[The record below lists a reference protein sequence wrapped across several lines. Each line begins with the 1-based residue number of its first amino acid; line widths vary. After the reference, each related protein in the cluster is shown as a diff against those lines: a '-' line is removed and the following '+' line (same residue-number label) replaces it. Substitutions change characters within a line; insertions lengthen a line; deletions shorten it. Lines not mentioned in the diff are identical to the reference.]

1 MSYSTS
7 KKVTFPISL
16 AWASICAADRINE
29 GRYVNQNT
37 FPYPEGAKFNKDI
50 AMSLCENPGAL
61 TDEDKA
67 MGEKLARHF
76 SGLLFKT
83 LSGPI
88 ANGFM
93 ATIANIV
100 GMELVGRYEVSCMSC
115 LVQTY
120 RKDLEREVKQ
130 EKKQTFLST
139 SDFIG
144 SEASKHEL
152 ELEIIDTFYS
162 KNYNIFINTA
172 TDGLNIFKF
181 STAHGAT
188 IFPLNEKI
196 RIKGSV
202 KRHDVDKF
210 TGVKETWL
218 TRVKRI

>member
-16 AWASICAADRINE
+16 AWSAICAADRINE
-29 GRYVNQNT
+29 GKYVNQNT
-37 FPYPEGAKFNKDI
+37 YSYPQGAEFNKDI

-67 MGEKLARHF
+67 QGEVLAKHF

-88 ANGFM
+88 TNGFM
-93 ATIANIV
+93 ATIANII
-100 GMELVGRYEVSCMSC
+100 GMENVGKYEIACMSA
-115 LVQTY
+115 LPQTY
-120 RKDLEREVKQ
+120 RRDLEREVKQ
-130 EKKQTFLST
+130 EKKQAFAATST
-139 SDFIG
+139 FIG
-144 SEASKHEL
+144 TEASKHEL
-152 ELEIIDTFYS
+152 DVEIIDTFYS
-162 KNYNIFINTA
+162 ANYNIFINTA
-172 TDGLNIFKF
+172 TDGANIIKF

-188 IFPLNEKI
+188 IFPLGEKI

-210 TGVKETWL
+210 TGVNETWL

>member
-16 AWASICAADRINE
+16 AWAAISAADRVNE
-29 GRYVNQNT
+29 GKYINQNT
-37 FPYPEGAKFNKDI
+37 FPRPEGVLNNKDL
-50 AMSLCENPGAL
+50 AMSFCENSGAL
-61 TDEDKA
+61 MDEDRA
-67 MGEKLARHF
+67 MGETLAKHF

-88 ANGFM
+88 TNGFM

-100 GMELVGRYEVSCMSC
+100 GMENVGKYEIACMSC

-130 EKKQTFLST
+130 EKKQVFLAT
-139 SDFIG
+139 SDFVG
-144 SEASKHEL
+144 TEASKHEL
-152 ELEIIDTFYS
+152 DVEIIDTFYS

-172 TDGLNIFKF
+172 TDGVNIFKF

-196 RIKGSV
+196 RVKGSV
-202 KRHDVDKF
+202 KRHDVDRF

>member
-1 MSYSTS
+1 MAYSTS
-7 KKVTFPISL
+7 KKVTFPIGL
-16 AWASICAADRINE
+16 AWSAISAADRINE
-29 GRYVNQNT
+29 GQYVNQNT
-37 FPYPEGAKFNKDI
+37 YPRPDGAKFNKDL
-50 AMSLCENPGAL
+50 AMSFCENPGAL
-61 TDEDKA
+61 TDEDKLL
-67 MGEKLARHF
+67 GETLTKHF

-93 ATIANIV
+93 ATIANIIAMESV
-100 GMELVGRYEVSCMSC
+100 GKYEIACMSC

-130 EKKQTFLST
+130 EKKQTFMAT
-139 SDFIG
+139 SMFVG
-144 SEASKHEL
+144 TEASKHEL
-152 ELEIIDTFYS
+152 DIEIIDTFYS

-172 TDGLNIFKF
+172 TDGVNIFKF

-188 IFPLNEKI
+188 IFPLSEKI
-196 RIKGSV
+196 RVKGSV
-202 KRHDVDKF
+202 KRHDIDKY

>member
-1 MSYSTS
+1 MAYSTS
-7 KKVTFPISL
+7 KKVTFPITL
-16 AWASICAADRINE
+16 AWAAISAADRINE
-29 GRYVNQNT
+29 GKYINQNT
-37 FPYPEGAKFNKDI
+37 FPYPQGYKFNKDL

-67 MGEKLARHF
+67 EGEKLAQHF

-88 ANGFM
+88 SNGFM
-93 ATIANIV
+93 ATIANII
-100 GMELVGRYEVSCMSC
+100 GMEHVGKYEVACMSA
-115 LVQTY
+115 LPQTY

-130 EKKQTFLST
+130 EKKQAFAAT
-139 SDFIG
+139 SNFIG
-144 SEASKHEL
+144 TEASKHEL
-152 ELEIIDTFYS
+152 DIEIIDTFYS

-172 TDGLNIFKF
+172 TDGANIIKF

-188 IFPLNEKI
+188 IFPLGEKI

-202 KRHDVDKF
+202 KRHDVDKS
-210 TGVKETWL
+210 TGVNETWL

>member
-16 AWASICAADRINE
+16 AWAAISAADRVNE
-29 GRYVNQNT
+29 GKYVNQHT
-37 FPYPEGAKFNKDI
+37 FPYPEGAKFNKDL
-50 AMSLCENPGAL
+50 AMSFCENLGAL
-61 TDEDKA
+61 TDEDRA
-67 MGEKLARHF
+67 MGETLAKHF

-88 ANGFM
+88 TNGFM

-100 GMELVGRYEVSCMSC
+100 GMETVGKYEIACMSC

-130 EKKQTFLST
+130 EKKQAFMATST
-139 SDFIG
+139 FIG
-144 SEASKHEL
+144 TEASKHEL
-152 ELEIIDTFYS
+152 DVEIIDAFYS

-172 TDGLNIFKF
+172 TDGVNIFKF

-196 RIKGSV
+196 RVKGSV
-202 KRHDVDKF
+202 KRHEVDRY

>member
-16 AWASICAADRINE
+16 AWAAVSAADRVNE
-29 GRYVNQNT
+29 GKYINQNS
-37 FPYPEGAKFNKDI
+37 FPYPQGFKFNKDL
-50 AMSLCENPGAL
+50 AMGFCENPGAI
-61 TDEDKA
+61 TDEDRA
-67 MGEKLARHF
+67 MGEKLATHF

-88 ANGFM
+88 TNGFM

-100 GMELVGRYEVSCMSC
+100 GMELVGKYEVSCMSA

-120 RKDLEREVKQ
+120 RRDLERESKQ
-130 EKKQTFLST
+130 EKKQSFVAT
-139 SDFIG
+139 SMFIG
-144 SEASKHEL
+144 NEASKHEL
-152 ELEIIDTFYS
+152 DVEIIDSFYS

-172 TDGLNIFKF
+172 TDGANIIKF
-181 STAHGAT
+181 STAHGQD
-188 IFPLNEKI
+188 IFPIGAKI
-196 RIKGSV
+196 KIKGSV
-202 KRHDVDKF
+202 KRHDIDKF

>member
-16 AWASICAADRINE
+16 AWSAISAADRINE
-29 GRYVNQNT
+29 GKYVNQHT
-37 FPYPEGAKFNKDI
+37 FPYPEGAKFNKDL

-61 TDEDKA
+61 TDEDRA
-67 MGEKLARHF
+67 MGETLAKHF

-88 ANGFM
+88 TNGFM

-100 GMELVGRYEVSCMSC
+100 GMETVGKYEIACMSC

-130 EKKQTFLST
+130 EKKQVFLAT
-139 SDFIG
+139 SDFVG
-144 SEASKHEL
+144 TEASKHEL
-152 ELEIIDTFYS
+152 DVEIIDTFYS

-172 TDGLNIFKF
+172 TDGVNIFKF
-181 STAHGAT
+181 SSAHGAT

-202 KRHDVDKF
+202 KRHDVDRF

>member
-1 MSYSTS
+1 MAYSTS
-7 KKVTFPISL
+7 KKVTFPIGL
-16 AWASICAADRINE
+16 AWASISAADRMNGGKYI
-29 GRYVNQNT
+29 NQNT
-37 FPYPEGAKFNKDI
+37 FPFPDGAKYNKDL

-61 TDEDKA
+61 TDEDKLF
-67 MGEKLARHF
+67 GEKLAKHF

-100 GMELVGRYEVSCMSC
+100 AMENVGKYEIACMSC

-130 EKKQTFLST
+130 EKKQAFAAT
-139 SDFIG
+139 SMFVG
-144 SEASKHEL
+144 TEASKHEL
-152 ELEIIDTFYS
+152 DVEIIDTFYS

-172 TDGLNIFKF
+172 TDGVNIFKF
-181 STAHGAT
+181 STAHGRD
-188 IFPLNEKI
+188 IFPVNEKI
-196 RIKGSV
+196 RVKGSV
-202 KRHDVDKF
+202 KRHDVDQY

>member
-16 AWASICAADRINE
+16 AWEAISAADRVNE
-29 GRYVNQNT
+29 GKYINQNT
-37 FPYPEGAKFNKDI
+37 FPYPQGYKFNKDL
-50 AMSLCENPGAL
+50 ATSFCENPGAI

-67 MGEKLARHF
+67 LGKKLSEHF

-100 GMELVGRYEVSCMSC
+100 GMENVGKYEIACMSC

-120 RKDLEREVKQ
+120 RRDLEREVKQ
-130 EKKQTFLST
+130 EKKQAFVST
-139 SDFIG
+139 STFIG

-152 ELEIIDTFYS
+152 EVEIIDTFYS

-172 TDGLNIFKF
+172 TDGVNIIKF
-181 STAHGAT
+181 STAHGAD
-188 IFPLNEKI
+188 IFPAGTKI
-196 RIKGSV
+196 KIKGSV
-202 KRHDVDKF
+202 KRHDIDNR

-218 TRVKRI
+218 TRVKRV